1 MGFYT
6 VIHWVSLALAG
17 AALAILLGLVV
28 QQAIRNRSARREAA
42 RRESLMGLAL
52 EYIEE
57 PQFLPAFKAQLKPE
71 DQRLLV
77 QLFAELLP
85 KVRGDFAD
93 QIIHLMREMGLRD
106 RCLAQLRS
114 RKPWK
119 RADAA
124 AVLGWFKEPQVI
136 TALERALDDP
146 EIEVRLESAR
156 ALTRLQAVQ
165 SVAGLVAR
173 LAVVDAT
180 RSLGVQ
186 EIFRS
191 LGPGAVP
198 ELMAV
203 LGSDVPVQVKMLTA
217 DALGHIGDPRAVPGL
232 LKLFHA
238 PGRKDGDGDAIRE
251 HKARRGRPSPSRS
264 QPTNASV
271 ALRLAVMQALSV
283 LVDPRSLD
291 AILAALEDPVWEVRA
306 EAAHCASQLGSNAA
320 IPLLERLLHDEHW
333 WVRFHA
339 AEALFKLGGEGRKAL
354 LNTAR
359 GTSALAAEMAGGLL
373 REKGVGG

>member
-6 VIHWVSLALAG
+6 LIHWVSLALAG
-17 AALAILLGLVV
+17 AALAILLVV
-28 QQAIRNRSARREAA
+28 VVRQSFRNRRTKRDAQ
-42 RRESLMGLAL
+42 RRESLMALAL

-77 QLFAELLP
+77 ELFAELLP
-85 KVRGDFAD
+85 KVRGDYAEKVV
-93 QIIHLMREMGLRD
+93 HLMREMGLRD
-106 RCLAQLRS
+106 RCLAQLHS
-114 RKPWK
+114 HKWWK

-124 AVLGWFKEPQVI
+124 AVLGWFKEPQVV

-146 EIEVRLESAR
+146 QVEVRLEAAR
-156 ALTRLQAVQ
+156 ALAQLKAVQ

-173 LAVVDAT
+173 LAVVDASH
-180 RSLGVQ
+180 SLGVK

-191 LGPGAVP
+191 LGTGAVP
-198 ELMAV
+198 ELLGV
-203 LGSDVPVQVKMLTA
+203 LESDVPEHVKILAA
-217 DALGHIGDPRAVPGL
+217 DALGHIGDPRAVPAL
-232 LKLFHA
+232 LKLFHT
-238 PGRKDGDGDAIRE
+238 PGRKGGDTIHE
-251 HKARRGRPSPSRS
+251 HKARRGRAYAERS

-283 LVDPRSLD
+283 LVDPRALD

-306 EAAHCASQLGSNAA
+306 QAAHCASQLGSNAA
-320 IPLLERLLHDEHW
+320 IPKLETLLHDEHW

-339 AEALFKLGGEGRKAL
+339 AEALFKLGEAGVQAL
-354 LNTAR
+354 LQAAR
-359 GTSALAAEMAGGLL
+359 GTSARAADIAVGLL
-373 REKGVGG
+373 REKGVAV

>member
-6 VIHWVSLALAG
+6 LIHWVSLGLAG
-17 AALAILLGLVV
+17 ATLVILLGLVV
-28 QQAIRNRSARREAA
+28 QQSVRNRRTRREAA

-93 QIIHLMREMGLRD
+93 KVVHLMREMGLRD
-106 RCLAQLRS
+106 RCMAQLHS

-124 AVLGWFKEPQVI
+124 GVLGWFNEQQVI
-136 TALERALDDP
+136 GALEHALDDP
-146 EIEVRLESAR
+146 EVEVRLEAAR
-156 ALTRLQAVQ
+156 ALTRLKAVQ

-173 LAVVDAT
+173 LAVVDAA

-203 LGSDVPVQVKMLTA
+203 LESDVPVPVQMLAA
-217 DALGHIGDPRAVPGL
+217 DALGHIGDPRAVPAL
-232 LKLFHA
+232 LKLFHT
-238 PGRKDGDGDAIRE
+238 PGRGGGDTIHE
-251 HKARRGRPSPSRS
+251 HKARRGRAYSERS
-264 QPTNASV
+264 QPANASV

-291 AILAALEDPVWEVRA
+291 AILAALEDPIWEVRA
-306 EAAHCASQLGSNAA
+306 QAAQCASQLGSNAA
-320 IPLLERLLHDEHW
+320 IPRLETLLHDEHW

-339 AEALFKLGGEGRKAL
+339 AEALFKLGEAGGQAL
-354 LNTAR
+354 LKAAR
-359 GTSALAAEMAGGLL
+359 GTSARAADMASGLL
-373 REKGVGG
+373 REKGVAV

>member
-6 VIHWVSLALAG
+6 LIHWVSLALAG
-17 AALAILLGLVV
+17 GTLAILLVV
-28 QQAIRNRSARREAA
+28 VVRQAFRNRRTKRDGLRRQ
-42 RRESLMGLAL
+42 SLMALAL

-57 PQFLPAFKAQLKPE
+57 PEFLPAFKAQLKVE

-77 QLFAELLP
+77 KLFAELLP
-85 KVRGDFAD
+85 KVRGDYAEK
-93 QIIHLMREMGLRD
+93 IVHLMREMGLRD
-106 RCLAQLRS
+106 RCLAQLHS
-114 RKPWK
+114 HKWWK

-124 AVLGWFKEPQVI
+124 AVLGWFQEPQVI
-136 TALERALDDP
+136 TALERGLDDP
-146 EIEVRLESAR
+146 QVEVRLEAAR
-156 ALTRLQAVQ
+156 ALTELKAVQ

-180 RSLGVQ
+180 HSLGVQ

-191 LGPGAVP
+191 LGVGAVP
-198 ELMAV
+198 ELLGV
-203 LGSDVPVQVKMLTA
+203 LESDVPEHVKILAA

-232 LKLFHA
+232 LRLFHT
-238 PGRKDGDGDAIRE
+238 PSRKGEETNYE
-251 HKARRGRPSPSRS
+251 HKARRGRAHLHHNPS
-264 QPTNASV
+264 TNAPV

-306 EAAHCASQLGSNAA
+306 QAAHCASQLGSSAA
-320 IPLLERLLHDEHW
+320 IPRLETLLHDEYW

-339 AEALFKLGGEGRKAL
+339 AEALFKLGEAGVRAL
-354 LNTAR
+354 HQAAR
-359 GTSALAAEMAGGLL
+359 SNSARSADIAGGLL
-373 REKGVGG
+373 REKGMAA